1 MQFTEQNKD
10 TFKESIDKI
19 DRAIEEIKLLNK
31 IIRNLDKK

>member
-10 TFKESIDKI
+10 TFKESIEKI
-19 DRAIEEIKLLNK
+19 DRAIEKIKLLNK